1 MNAPPRPAPSAPPAA
16 DGSPSPR
23 AAPPLEDEV
32 LALLGDAGPV
42 ASALGEA
49 YEPRPGQLHMA
60 REVSLAFAREEVAL
74 LEAGTGI
81 GKSFAYLTPAAL
93 HAARTR
99 ERVVVST
106 ATIHLQE
113 QLLQKDVPL
122 LRQALA
128 ARGPEQ
134 GGPLPD
140 LTAVVV
146 KGRGNYVSL
155 RRAEEASELGLEAFA
170 SPQEQADVQRLA
182 EWARTTRTGDRGE
195 LSPPPSPEA
204 WEWVESQGDNCL
216 GQRCPRHGEC
226 HFFAARQ
233 AAQRAQLVVVNHS
246 LLLSDVSLRLA
257 SGNQV
262 SVLPSFARLVL
273 DEGHHLEHTAGEQ
286 FGSSLSEFALSRAL
300 GRLQRRR
307 DQARGLLP
315 ALVGRLLEVGPEATP
330 LARQVEELLRP
341 LRDRASEEVERA
353 FAATAARLR
362 AELPPLEREAS
373 ETKLRLGPQSV
384 PLLAPLTQ
392 TAQALALLAAR
403 ILRWSD
409 EAGARL
415 EGRGRN
421 GLESLLRE
429 LEAVARRL
437 ARSAQELGQLLAP
450 TADDGLVRWAE
461 LTRRRNGREQLTLR
475 AVPLDVGPLLRQAL
489 FQELRTVVVCSATL
503 SVGGSFAF
511 LRQHLGLDLPPDLCE
526 PDGHPDGEP
535 PAPPTPL
542 RVREARIASPFDYAR
557 QAVLAIPADMPLPDA
572 PGYEGALADAVWAC
586 TQASRGR
593 AFVLFTSHAALTR
606 AHARLAGEMFAAG
619 MTPLRQGE
627 ESRRELLAR
636 FRREPQAVLFGTD
649 AFWEGVDVAGEG
661 LVLVIIARLPFRVPS
676 EPLQAARTEAVA
688 ARGGDPFRE
697 LQLPQAV
704 LKLTQGFGR
713 LIRTQQ
719 DRGAVVVLDRRLT
732 ARSYGRAFLDSLPPV
747 RIETPPLEEL
757 PGTVTPWVR

>member
-1 MNAPPRPAPSAPPAA
+1 MIPLPTTQAHGNQAPPT
-16 DGSPSPR
+16 G
-23 AAPPLEDEV
+23 LQEQV
-32 LALLGDAGPV
+32 LAVLGADGPV
-42 ASALGEA
+42 AAALGET
-49 YEPRPGQLHMA
+49 YEPRAGQLHMA
-60 REVSLAFAREEVAL
+60 REVAAAFAGEEVAL

-93 HAARTR
+93 FAARTK

-113 QLLQKDVPL
+113 QLLLKDAPL
-122 LRQALA
+122 LRKALA
-128 ARGPEQ
+128 APDQPE
-134 GGPLPD
+134 LSV
-140 LTAVVV
+140 VVV

-155 RRAEEASELGLEAFA
+155 RRAEEAGELGLEAFGA
-170 SPQEQADVQRLA
+170 PQEQAEVQRLVA
-182 EWARTTRTGDRGE
+182 WARETRTGDRGE
-195 LSPPPSPEA
+195 LSPPPAPEA

-216 GQRCPRHGEC
+216 GNRCPRHGEC
-226 HFFAARQ
+226 HFFAARR
-233 AAQRAQLVVVNHS
+233 AAARAHLVVVNHS
-246 LLLSDVSLRLA
+246 LLLADMALRLA
-257 SGNQV
+257 SDNHV
-262 SVLPSFARLVL
+262 SVLPPFARLVV

-286 FGSSLSEFALSRAL
+286 FGASLSEAALSRAL

-315 ALVGRLLEVGPEATP
+315 ALVGRLLEAGPEAVP

-341 LRDRASEEVERA
+341 LRDRAAEEVERA
-353 FAATAARLR
+353 FAAAAGRVR
-362 AELPPLEREAS
+362 AALPPLEREAS
-373 ETKLRLGPQSV
+373 ETRLRLGPGSAGQ
-384 PLLAPLTQ
+384 LEPLTH
-392 TAQALALLAAR
+392 TAAALALLARRLLGWAE
-403 ILRWSD
+403 
-409 EAGARL
+409 EAGQRL
-415 EGRGRN
+415 EGRVKAP
-421 GLESLLRE
+421 LEPLLRE

-437 ARSAQELGQLLAP
+437 ARGAHELGQVVAP
-450 TADDGLVRWAE
+450 AAAGGEQLVRWAE
-461 LTRRRNGREQLTLR
+461 LQRRRNGREQLTLR
-475 AVPLDVGPLLRQAL
+475 AVPLDVGPLLRRAL
-489 FQELRTVVVCSATL
+489 FHDARTVVLCSATL
-503 SVGGSFAF
+503 TVGGSFAF
-511 LRQHLGLDLPPDLCE
+511 LRHGLGLD
-526 PDGHPDGEP
+526 
-535 PAPPTPL
+535 APPESDAPPP
-542 RVREARIASPFDYAR
+542 RVREARIPSPFDYGR
-557 QAVLAIPADMPLPDA
+557 QAVLAVPADMPLPDA
-572 PGYEGALADAVWAC
+572 PGYEEALVEAVWQC

-676 EPLQAARTEAVA
+676 EPLQAARAEAVS

-713 LIRTQQ
+713 LIRTSQ
-719 DRGAVVVLDRRLT
+719 DRGAVVVLDRRIV
-732 ARSYGRAFLDSLPPV
+732 ARWYGRAFLDSLPPV

-757 PGTVTPWVR
+757 AGAIAPWVRPPGAR